1 MPHHSRRNSSNF
13 SLLVKPAGADCNLAC
28 EYCFYLSKGQ
38 LFPDSSSRMSYE
50 MLREYIRQLLSTQ
63 PGPEVSVAWQGGEP
77 ILMEL
82 DFFKRSVELVNEYLR
97 PGQQVNYSLQTNG
110 TLLDDA
116 SCEFFK
122 ENHFLIGL
130 SIDGPAALHNHYRVD
145 KGGKGS
151 FEQARRGWDLLQK
164 HGVDT
169 NILCAVHDA
178 NAYYPLKVYRFF
190 RDELRSQFIQFI
202 PIVESGEGNKIS
214 ERSVR
219 GEAFGRFLIGIF
231 DEWIHRDVGKVYVQI
246 FDSALA
252 SWFGLPSS
260 VCVFLETCGRS
271 LVMEHNGD
279 VYSCDHFVEPR
290 YFLGNIWETPMNQMA
305 TLDRQKQFGLEKKDK
320 LPRYCRDCDVLFAC
334 HGECPKNRF
343 TSAPDGEEGLNY
355 LCEGYKM
362 FFHHIDKPMC
372 IMADLLKMRRMPAE
386 IMGTAY

>member
-1 MPHHSRRNSSNF
+1 MF
-13 SLLVKPAGADCNLAC
+13 
-28 EYCFYLSKGQ
+28 
-38 LFPDSSSRMSYE
+38 
-50 MLREYIRQLLSTQ
+50 REYIRQLLATQ
-63 PGPEVSVAWQGGEP
+63 PGLEVSVAWQGGEP
-77 ILMEL
+77 TLMGL
-82 DFFKRSVELVNEYLR
+82 DFFRRSVELVNEYKR

-178 NAYYPLKVYRFF
+178 NAYYPLEVYRFF
-190 RDELRSQFIQFI
+190 RDEFRSQFIQFI
-202 PIVESGEGNKIS
+202 PIVERGEGNKVS
-214 ERSVR
+214 KRSVR

-231 DEWIHRDVGKVYVQI
+231 DEWIHHDVGKVYVQI

-260 VCVFLETCGRS
+260 VCVFQETCGKS

-290 YFLGNIWETPMNQMA
+290 YFLGNIRETPMNQLA
-305 TLDRQKQFGLEKKDK
+305 TLDRQKQFGLEKKDR
-320 LPRYCRDCDVLFAC
+320 LPRHCRDCDVLFAC
-334 HGECPKNRF
+334 HGECMKNRF
-343 TSAPDGEEGLNY
+343 ASAPDGETGLNY

-372 IMADLLKMRRMPAE
+372 IMADLLKQEKAPAE
-386 IMGTAY
+386 IMGTTY